1 MGYLLAPLLDAISA
15 APQLDGAQC
24 IGMHEV
30 FDPRHHDEAIQDA
43 AYRHAAGLHLC
54 HTCPALADCQVWFLG
69 LKPSRRPRGVV
80 AGRINE
86 PHPRRSK
93 VGAADGL
100 SDSE

>member
-1 MGYLLAPLLDAISA
+1 MAYLLAPLLEAISA

-24 IGMHEV
+24 IGMHEA
-30 FDPRHHDEAIQDA
+30 FDPRHPDETMEDA
-43 AYRHAAGLHLC
+43 AYRHETGLHLC
-54 HTCPALADCQVWFLG
+54 RTCPALADCQVWFLG

-86 PHPRRSK
+86 PRPGRPK
-93 VGAADGL
+93 VSASDDP